1 LKSFNRTGT
10 IEMPLDEIQKRF
22 CQELKKVYEARYAR
36 GWGSVGRFAELIGVS
51 AGQVSN
57 ILAAE
62 PRRCGDEIWRR
73 EVARR
78 IGVPYEILIG
88 KEPRPQ
94 SAVPK
99 TSPGERRKIPI
110 YETWRLSA
118 GVNGV
123 SFDPYEEADKHLLM
137 PATELGSR
145 AQHDLR
151 AVRVG
156 GASMEPLIPEGSV
169 VVLDLADRDFVD
181 GRIYAVAVDEG
192 GVEMVATVKRV
203 RRMDGAF
210 VLWPEN
216 SAYSPQIARGDWP
229 DICVGR
235 VVWLWRSL
243 ERA

>member
-1 LKSFNRTGT
+1 MEKSPTTYAFWTALDHFFGRSGWTKKELAFKAGIGKST
-10 IEMPLDEIQKRF
+10 VTELLQRKIGRKPELQARVAVAFGFDLLDFLAVGQKIIAGEKDLSSERVVPSAGDCRPIPL
-22 CQELKKVYEARYAR
+22 YESWRLAAGANGLAFDPFEQTDRHLLL
-36 GWGSVGRFAELIGVS
+36 SVAELG
-51 AGQVSN
+51 G
-57 ILAAE
+57 
-62 PRRCGDEIWRR
+62 
-73 EVARR
+73 
-78 IGVPYEILIG
+78 
-88 KEPRPQ
+88 
-94 SAVPK
+94 
-99 TSPGERRKIPI
+99 
-110 YETWRLSA
+110 
-118 GVNGV
+118 
-123 SFDPYEEADKHLLM
+123 
-137 PATELGSR
+137 R
-145 AQHDLR
+145 AHHDLR

-156 GASMEPLIPEGSV
+156 GTSMEPLIPEGSV

-181 GRIYAVAVDEG
+181 GRIYAVAVEEG